1 MLVVPWRCTPTS
13 TRDSLMRRVHGTRRR
28 IMRRFK
34 RFPFVLALTSRWRDA
49 FAWCPIPRLVTAG
62 DCSSKSVVTRFCFLF
77 LFDENLSTERICSR
91 STFLSSKFT
100 RKDYSAQDASMSCRR
115 IDIGYDNEHVLRLA
129 NSKARALEAVDSTR
143 TYLTLNVAWRMRVNN
158 ETVRSSLVWAAD
170 ACRMETIACFIV

>member
-1 MLVVPWRCTPTS
+1 
-13 TRDSLMRRVHGTRRR
+13 
-28 IMRRFK
+28 
-34 RFPFVLALTSRWRDA
+34 
-49 FAWCPIPRLVTAG
+49 
-62 DCSSKSVVTRFCFLF
+62 
-77 LFDENLSTERICSR
+77 
-91 STFLSSKFT
+91 
-100 RKDYSAQDASMSCRR
+100 MSCRR